1 MVWNLQSEMRSAGL
15 PAPLAGCAEPLEHHG
30 NAQKTLDT
38 DFTNILGFRLC
49 AMEFGNGV
57 LSPTAPMLPE
67 KSFCPTPEV

>member
-49 AMEFGNGV
+49 AMGV
-57 LSPTAPMLPE
+57 WEWGSQPHSSHASRKVFLSH
-67 KSFCPTPEV
+67 S